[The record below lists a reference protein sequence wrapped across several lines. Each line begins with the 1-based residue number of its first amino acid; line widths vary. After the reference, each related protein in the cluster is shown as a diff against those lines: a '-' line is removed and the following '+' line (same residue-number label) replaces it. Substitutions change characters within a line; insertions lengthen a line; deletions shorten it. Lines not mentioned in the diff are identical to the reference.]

1 MGEIVVQRDDRGRI
15 VGLVM
20 RDLEEGSVAT
30 SSSQHFLQAVS
41 ESLTQYLHVPA
52 ETSLTDEAFLSI
64 DRKDAHLDRELDAVL
79 ETLVIG
85 FRMLEKEYPSD
96 LVVHEATVG
105 VEV

>member
-1 MGEIVVQRDDRGRI
+1 
-15 VGLVM
+15 M
-20 RDLEEGSVAT
+20 RDLDPETAAALSA
-30 SSSQHFLQAVS
+30 QYFLQAVS
-41 ESLTQYLHVPA
+41 ESLSQYLHVPT
-52 ETSLTDEAFLSI
+52 ETSLTDEAFLSVN
-64 DRKDAHLDRELDAVL
+64 RKDVHLDRELDAVL